1 MPNMQPFTATI
12 SATLILTR
20 EEVEYLATSA
30 EHHYD
35 HTINMLVPPGPGALI
50 NGMRTRLTDP
60 GATHSESDYRHRQIQ
75 LLFKAIEFNDDPMA
89 LNLKD
94 RFGRI
99 MHKTNYVSQRVN
111 DLLAGMP
118 DTDL

>member
-1 MPNMQPFTATI
+1 MQPFTATI

-35 HTINMLVPPGPGALI
+35 HTVYMLVPPGPGALI
-50 NGMRTRLTDP
+50 NGMRTRLWDP

-75 LLFKAIEFNDDPMA
+75 LLYKAIEFQNDPMA
-89 LNLKD
+89 LNLKA
-94 RFGRI
+94 RFWKT
-99 MHKTNYVSQRVN
+99 MHKINHVSERVN
-111 DLLAGMP
+111 DMLAALP
-118 DTDL
+118 SDYL